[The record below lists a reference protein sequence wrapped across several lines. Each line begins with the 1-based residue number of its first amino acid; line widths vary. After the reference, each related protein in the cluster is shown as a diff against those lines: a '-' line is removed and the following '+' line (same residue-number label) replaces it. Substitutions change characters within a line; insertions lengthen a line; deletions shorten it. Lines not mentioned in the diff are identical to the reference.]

1 MDTFRLVDGQRMGF
15 RDGVRVHGYITDGGQ
30 AVNVIVERAACEFNV
45 RARDGAEL
53 RRVIAIVERCARA
66 AALASDVKVEIE
78 TTPGYKDMVNNL
90 SLARCFGRHL
100 RALGR
105 APRERD
111 DSAGAASTDM
121 GDVSHALPAIHPWL
135 AITSEGT
142 ATCHER
148 AFAEAAVGDQA
159 WATVSQA
166 AKALART
173 ALDFLTD
180 EALRAEVRAEW
191 QARAA
196 AAR

>member
-1 MDTFRLVDGQRMGF
+1 
-15 RDGVRVHGYITDGGQ
+15 
-30 AVNVIVERAACEFNV
+30 
-45 RARDGAEL
+45 
-53 RRVIAIVERCARA
+53 
-66 AALASDVKVEIE
+66 
-78 TTPGYKDMVNNL
+78 
-90 SLARCFGRHL
+90 
-100 RALGR
+100 
-105 APRERD
+105 
-111 DSAGAASTDM
+111 M

-135 AITSEGT
+135 AITGEGT

-148 AFAEAAVGDQA
+148 AFVEAAVGDQA
-159 WATVSQA
+159 WTTVSQA